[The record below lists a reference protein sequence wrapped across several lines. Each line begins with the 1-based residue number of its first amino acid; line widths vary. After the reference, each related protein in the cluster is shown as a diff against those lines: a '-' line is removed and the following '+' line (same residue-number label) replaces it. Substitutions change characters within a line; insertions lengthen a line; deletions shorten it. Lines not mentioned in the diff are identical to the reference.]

1 MVILSVQIVLF
12 CIIADSL
19 LGLLKTQATDISMKT
34 PLILVTNDD
43 GVFAS
48 GLKKLYEAVAPLGRA
63 VVVAPD
69 RDNSA
74 VSHSITMRR
83 PLKVVQLDDDIYT
96 IDGTP
101 TDCVTIGVH
110 KILGQKPDLIVS
122 GINPGANLGD
132 DISYSG
138 TVSAAIEGAM
148 YDIPSLAFSL
158 HGTPPYDYEV
168 AAGVAWKLASMALA
182 FRVPPG
188 SLLNI
193 NVPQL
198 SSGEIKGIRFTRQG
212 RRVYKDA
219 IQETFDPWGRKHYWI
234 GGGTVHWSGGENTDE
249 QAVRKG
255 YISVTPIQLDVTN
268 HSGLDYLENQWRM

>member
-1 MVILSVQIVLF
+1 
-12 CIIADSL
+12 
-19 LGLLKTQATDISMKT
+19 MKT

-43 GVFAS
+43 GVHAP
-48 GLKKLYEAVAPLGRA
+48 GLKALHEAVAQLGNA
-63 VVVAPD
+63 VVVAPEQ
-69 RDNSA
+69 DNSA

-83 PLKVVQLDDDIYT
+83 PLRVIQLDDHTYT

-110 KILGQKPDLIVS
+110 KILSQKPDLIVS

-138 TVSAAIEGAM
+138 TVSAAIEGTM

-158 HGTPPYDYEV
+158 DGNPPYSFEV
-168 AAGVAWKLASMALA
+168 AAAVAWKLASMALA

-198 SSGEIKGIRFTRQG
+198 PSGEIKGIRFTRQG

-219 IQETFDPWGRKHYWI
+219 IQETYDPWGRKHYWI

-249 QAVRKG
+249 QAVRNG

-268 HSGLDYLENQWRM
+268 HSGLGYLEKHWRM